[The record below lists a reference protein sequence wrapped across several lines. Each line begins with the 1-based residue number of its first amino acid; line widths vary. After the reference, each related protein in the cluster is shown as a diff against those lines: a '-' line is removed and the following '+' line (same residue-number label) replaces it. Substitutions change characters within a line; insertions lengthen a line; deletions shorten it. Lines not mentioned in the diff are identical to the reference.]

1 MQLYTIGHSNH
12 TPEKFLDL
20 LASAKIEVL
29 VDVRS
34 NPNSKW
40 AQWANRDALKK
51 LAASRGLTYVYL
63 GDVLG
68 GQPSDGDS
76 HDPRTGKV
84 DYDRIRQQEYF
95 QRGLKRLIAEA
106 ETRRICIMCAEE
118 DPGACHR
125 NLLVGQSL
133 RLLGITVLHL
143 RGDGRIQSDS
153 DLFKEKS
160 GVPSIQGALL

>member
-1 MQLYTIGHSNH
+1 MQIYTIGHSNH

-20 LASAKIEVL
+20 LTKAKIEVV

-51 LAASRGLTYVYL
+51 LTTSGGLAYLYL

-68 GQPSDGDS
+68 GHPSDADS

-84 DYDRIRQQEYF
+84 DYHRIRQQEYF

-106 ETRRICIMCAEE
+106 EAHRTCIMCAEE

-125 NLLVGQSL
+125 NLLIGESL
-133 RLLGITVLHL
+133 RQQGITVLHL
-143 RGDGRIQSDS
+143 RGDGLVQTEAELLR
-153 DLFKEKS
+153 EKAGLPDNQIS
-160 GVPSIQGALL
+160 LL